1 MKQLYIAEKPSLAAV
16 VAKHIWPND
25 QVKKGSDCYD
35 GGDIVVT
42 WSFGHILRLAE
53 PEEYDERN
61 KSWSIFP
68 FYPVTWQLKVSSEAR
83 EHFSA
88 LKKMI
93 ANAQEI
99 VHVGDPDREG
109 QLLIDE
115 ILFYCQNKA
124 PVKRL
129 LLLGLDDTNVA
140 KAFKNMRDNKEFFN
154 LYTAGVARQ
163 KADWLV
169 GMNLTRAYTTYTQR
183 AGYTSTMPIG
193 RVKTPTLALVVRR
206 EAEIQNF
213 VSKDFYELF
222 NTFEKDGIQFKAKM
236 KPGDNLETDSE
247 GRILSLAPLETDQ
260 YAVKSG
266 TGKVVFVETKEKTEH
281 PPLPHSLDTLQIE
294 ANKMYKLSPAETLAI
309 VQDMYEAKY
318 VTYPR
323 SDCNYLP
330 DAQFADSGAILD
342 SLASHGFKPAATA
355 TKSIKSAAWND
366 KKVTAHTAIVPTGVY
381 PKNLDEQ
388 HQKIYE
394 LIAMRFCIQFYE
406 PCKSKATNFEIEVEG
421 RHFIGTGTAIVSPG
435 FKNVLKPAVKHVED
449 DEANNT
455 LPALQQGDTANI
467 INSQIVQKK
476 TTPPERFTEGT
487 LLKAMANIY
496 KYMDPKNPNR
506 EKLKEVKGIGT
517 PATRATII
525 SELIN
530 GTSKKQV
537 GETYL
542 KVVKGKLQPTE
553 YGIFTIK
560 NIDESLTHPDTT
572 AVMEFS
578 LSQIV
583 EGKKDPNDYI
593 HDVQRLIE
601 TNIEFAAKRKFPPP
615 ANMEMCPVCKN
626 HPLKAVKFKNSKKN
640 WFVCADRECKVPG
653 TEKTIYYL
661 ADRKSKPT
669 IILCPDCGTPLQYS
683 EGQYGEFWRCIKCQK
698 IVKVDNGKVVKE
710 AMNSEVTDVL
720 CPICKKSHLKKVH
733 LKDGNVSF
741 VCENKECV
749 DPETGKA
756 TWYIADAEGNP
767 LIVLCP
773 DCGVPLKF
781 GQGNYG
787 PYCFCNKCKSKFDY
801 EKAKAGNP
809 VKLEKA
815 AVDLTDVDCPIC
827 GKHKLKRINTA
838 KGIRYVCAD
847 RNCKK
852 PNSGYQMY
860 YPDKDGKPNIQKCAK
875 CGKLLDFLPGKD
887 GKNYWK
893 CQNCGEFYND
903 NDGTPVKQ
911 EKKKK

>member
-16 VAKHIWPND
+16 VAKYLWPD
-25 QVKKGSDCYD
+25 GRVKKGSDCYN
-35 GGDIVVT
+35 GGDIVVS

-61 KSWSIFP
+61 KDWSQFP
-68 FYPVTWQLKVSSEAR
+68 FYPVNWELKVSNGAK
-83 EHFSA
+83 EHFAA
-88 LKKMI
+88 LRKMI
-93 ANAQEI
+93 GEAQEI

-115 ILFYCQNKA
+115 ILFYCKNKA

-140 KAFKNMRDNKEFFN
+140 KAFKNIRDNKEFFN

-169 GMNLTRAYTTYTQR
+169 GMNLTRAYTTYTAR
-183 AGYTSTMPIG
+183 AGYSSTMVIG
-193 RVKTPTLALVVRR
+193 RVKTPTLALVIRR

-236 KPGDNLETDSE
+236 QPGDNLETDSE
-247 GRILSLAPLETDQ
+247 GRILSLSPLETDQ

-266 TGKVVFVETKEKTEH
+266 TGKVISVETKDKTEN

-294 ANKMYKLSPAETLAI
+294 ANKKYGFSPAETLAV

-323 SDCNYLP
+323 SDCNFLP

-342 SLASHGFKPAATA
+342 TLSSNGFTAAKTA
-355 TKSIKSAAWND
+355 TKTIKSAAWND
-366 KKVTAHTAIVPTGVY
+366 KKVTAHTAIVPTSVY
-381 PKNLDEQ
+381 PKDLDEK
-388 HQKIYE
+388 HKKIYE
-394 LIAMRFCIQFYE
+394 LIALRFCIQFYE

-421 RHFIGTGTAIVSPG
+421 RHFVGNGTAIVSPG
-435 FKNVLKPAVKHVED
+435 FKTVLKPAVKHVED
-449 DEANNT
+449 AETNDT
-455 LPALQQGDTANI
+455 LPVLKQGDTVKI
-467 INSQIVQKK
+467 IDSEIKKKK
-476 TTPPERFTEGT
+476 TTPPDRFTEGT

-530 GTSKKQV
+530 GTSKNT
-537 GETYL
+537 GRDTYL
-542 KVVKGKLQPTE
+542 KVVKGKLYPTE

-572 AVMEFS
+572 AVMEFN

-583 EGKKDPNDYI
+583 DGKKTPNDYI

-615 ANMEMCPVCKN
+615 ANMEMCPVCKS
-626 HPLKAVKFKNSKKN
+626 HPLKAVKFKNSKKT
-640 WFVCADRECKVPG
+640 WFVCADRDCKVPG
-653 TEKTIYYL
+653 TEKTIYYV
-661 ADRKSKPT
+661 ASKNKPQ
-669 IILCPDCGTPLQYS
+669 IVLCPDCGTPLQYS
-683 EGQYGEFWRCIKCQK
+683 EGKYGEFWKCIKCN
-698 IVKVDNGKVVKE
+698 KVIKVENGKAVE
-710 AMNSEVTDVL
+710 STMSSEVTDVL
-720 CPICKKSHLKKVH
+720 CPICKKSHLKKINK
-733 LKDGNVSF
+733 KDGTVSF
-741 VCENKECV
+741 VCEDRECI

-756 TWYIADAEGNP
+756 TWYIAGPDGNP
-767 LIVLCP
+767 LIVMCP
-773 DCGVPLKF
+773 DCGLPLKF

-787 PYCFCNKCKSKFDY
+787 PYCFCAKCKSTFDY
-801 EKAKAGNP
+801 NKALNGELVKKEKQNAD
-809 VKLEKA
+809 V
-815 AVDLTDVDCPIC
+815 TDVACPIC
-827 GKHKLKRINTA
+827 GKHKLKRLTTA
-838 KGIRYVCAD
+838 KGIRYVCSD

-852 PNSGYQMY
+852 PNSGYQMFL
-860 YPDKDGKPNIQKCAK
+860 PDKDGKPNIQYCKK
-875 CGKLLDFLPGKD
+875 CGKILDFLSGKSGKD
-887 GKNYWK
+887 FWK
-893 CQNCGEFYND
+893 CQNCGMFYD
-903 NDGTPVKQ
+903 DKDGTPVPQ
-911 EKKKK
+911 EHKKK